1 MRLGTPELVILDTAC
16 FFTNGEFNNCVKND
30 KKLNQERGL
39 FSEYIFICDEEKNSH
54 WYESHMKYFIEAVLG
69 DVYKRISKCESEIL
83 DINTLLDGPICHSGF
98 KRLN

>member
-1 MRLGTPELVILDTAC
+1 M
-16 FFTNGEFNNCVKND
+16 
-30 KKLNQERGL
+30 
-39 FSEYIFICDEEKNSH
+39 
-54 WYESHMKYFIEAVLG
+54 YFDVLG